1 MIDVIDYQHIINIF
15 YRFISYNY
23 FLYRM
28 PLNLY
33 TVFLSKSF
41 VLKLV
46 FLSVGKPN
54 EPYIKEGIDNF
65 TKRIGHYYPI
75 QWQLIPP
82 AKATEA
88 DQIKKAEA
96 QSILKAISAT
106 DVLILLDETGTM
118 LSSPGLAKLIQQK
131 ANQSAQRIVFLIGGA
146 YGVAHEVKQ
155 RAQFTWSLSELV
167 FPHMLVRLI
176 LAEQVYRACSILA
189 NEKYHHE

>member
-1 MIDVIDYQHIINIF
+1 
-15 YRFISYNY
+15 
-23 FLYRM
+23 M

-33 TVFLSKSF
+33 AVFLKKPPL
-41 VLKLV
+41 LKIA
-46 FLSVGKPN
+46 FLSVGKTN

-65 TKRIGHYYPI
+65 TGRIGHYYPI
-75 QWQLIPP
+75 AWQLIVP
-82 AKATEA
+82 AKATDPE
-88 DQIKKAEA
+88 QIKKAEA
-96 QSILKAISAT
+96 LSILKAIHPN
-106 DVLILLDETGTM
+106 DVLILLDEQGKM

-146 YGVAHEVKQ
+146 YGVSNDIKQ

-189 NEKYHHE
+189 NEKYHHD